1 MFNPNLY
8 LIFLFIKSLKKIMS
22 YLVKN
27 YNRKKISFVKG
38 KGSYLY
44 TANGT
49 KYLDF
54 VQGIAVNCLGHA
66 HPKLV
71 KTITDQSKKLWHV
84 SNAFKIPEGEKLA
97 KKLCLKTFADY
108 VMFQNS
114 GAEATEA
121 AIKVARRYFYSI
133 GKPKKNR
140 ILCIKNSFH
149 GRTIAAIFAS
159 GSKKMTEGFGP
170 KVPGFDHI
178 NFKDTKPR
186 FPNLRKKIKK
196 NTAAIMVE
204 PILGEGGIKPIP
216 DKCLKY
222 LRKICNEK
230 EILLICDEIQAGV
243 GRSSDFFAFEQ
254 SKIKPDIVPIA
265 KGIGGGFPI
274 GAVLMNKK
282 VASSMTPGTHGSTF
296 GGNPLAMAVGNTI
309 MDIVS
314 SKKFLN
320 NVKKLS
326 KYFLL
331 NLNLLRKK
339 YPHIIKEI
347 RGRGFLIGI
356 KLYKDQAKF
365 IQKLMD
371 NNLLTIR
378 AAENVV
384 RVLPPLNV
392 KKNELDQALKII
404 NKVCT
409 NFK

>member
-1 MFNPNLY
+1 
-8 LIFLFIKSLKKIMS
+8 MS
-22 YLVKN
+22 YLAKN
-27 YNRKKISFVKG
+27 YNRKKISFKYG
-38 KGSYLY
+38 RGSYLY
-44 TANGT
+44 STSNK

-54 VQGIAVNCLGHA
+54 VQGIAVNSLGHS

-71 KTITDQSKKLWHV
+71 KTIKDQSRKLWHV
-84 SNAFKIPEGEKLA
+84 SNAFQIPEGEKLA
-97 KKLCLKTFADY
+97 KNLCEKTFADY

-133 GKPKKNR
+133 GKINKNR

-149 GRTIAAIFAS
+149 GRTLAAIYAS

-178 NFKDTKPR
+178 DFKDTKPR

-204 PILGEGGIKPIP
+204 TILGEGGIKPIP
-216 DKCLKY
+216 DKCLRY

-230 EILLICDEIQAGV
+230 KILLILDEVQCGI
-243 GRSSDFFAFEQ
+243 GRSGDFFAFEK
-254 SKIKPDIVPIA
+254 SKVKPDIVPIA

-282 VASSMTPGTHGSTF
+282 VASCMIPGTHGSTF
-296 GGNPLAMAVGNTI
+296 GGNPLAMSVGNAV
-309 MDIVS
+309 MDIIS
-314 SKKFLN
+314 KKKFLN
-320 NVKKLS
+320 NVKSLS

-331 NLNLLRKK
+331 KLNKIKEK
-339 YPHIIKEI
+339 YPNVIKQI
-347 RGRGFLIGI
+347 RGKGFLIGI
-356 KLYKDQAKF
+356 QLYKEQTEF
-365 IQKLMD
+365 IKKLMD
-371 NNLLTIR
+371 NQLLTIR

-384 RVLPPLNV
+384 RILPPLNV
-392 KKNELDQALKII
+392 KKNEIDLAIKII
-404 NKVCT
+404 EKVCSQI
-409 NFK
+409 K